1 MKKIYA
7 VLFVFLIVFSCSKDE
22 VQEIGSPMPSPCNDN
37 FSPPFGGTIFIDPDI
52 ITPDDP
58 TTFVSLTYA
67 GTGSREM
74 YDRRFGYV
82 VLEPFLFPAEYDDG
96 LTIEIQVN
104 PEFGTRENAEFYALK
119 YAEVIGRLPTG
130 LRKDVET
137 SWIHKGEEPFGGGG
151 NNLLI
156 HTDYSESNYEEQ
168 GILEEVLIH
177 EAAHTSLDSYHAESI
192 GWLEAQSKDCEFI
205 SSYARDNPMREDVAE
220 SYLPYFAI
228 RYRSDRISEVL
239 KKRIEDAIPNR
250 IEYFDEQNIDMYP
263 IDY

>member
-7 VLFVFLIVFSCSKDE
+7 VLFVFLIVFSCSKEE

-37 FSPPFGGTIFIDPDI
+37 FNPPYGGTIFIDPDI

-67 GTGSREM
+67 GTGVREM
-74 YDRRFGYV
+74 YDRRSGYV
-82 VLEPFLFPAEYDDG
+82 ILEPFLFPAEYDDG

-104 PEFGTRENAEFYALK
+104 PEFGTSENAEFYALK

-137 SWIHKGEEPFGGGG
+137 SWIHKGEELFGGG
-151 NNLLI
+151 NNNILI
-156 HTDYSESNYEEQ
+156 HTDYSETNYEEQ

-177 EAAHTSLDSYHAESI
+177 EAAHTSLDAYHAESI
-192 GWLEAQSKDCEFI
+192 GWLQAQIKDCEFI
-205 SSYARDNPMREDVAE
+205 SSYARDYPKREDIAE
-220 SYLPYFAI
+220 SYLPYFAL
-228 RYRSDRISEVL
+228 RYRPERISEFY
-239 KKRIEDAIPNR
+239 KKNIMDAMPNR
-250 IEYFDEQNIDMYP
+250 VQYFDEQIIDMYP
-263 IDY
+263 IEN

>member
-1 MKKIYA
+1 MKKIFV
-7 VLFVFLIVFSCSKDE
+7 VLIVFLIVFSCSKEEDQQP
-22 VQEIGSPMPSPCNDN
+22 VLAPCDQN
-37 FSPPFGGTIFIDPDI
+37 FNPPFSGTISIDRDI
-52 ITPDDP
+52 ITSDDP
-58 TTFVSLTYA
+58 TAFVSLTYA
-67 GTGSREM
+67 GTGSRDM

-82 VLEPFLFPAEYDDG
+82 TLEPFLFPAEYDDG

-104 PEFGTRENAEFYALK
+104 PEFGTRDNAEFYALK

-137 SWIHKGEEPFGGGG
+137 SWIHKGEEAFGGGN

-156 HTDYSESNYEEQ
+156 HTDYSETYYEEQ

-177 EAAHTSLDSYHAESI
+177 EAAHTSLDAYHAESI

-205 SSYARDNPMREDVAE
+205 SSYARDYPNREDVAE

-228 RYRSDRISEVL
+228 RYRSDRISESL

-250 IEYFDEQNIDMYP
+250 IEYFDEQSIDMYP
-263 IDY
+263 IQY

>member
-7 VLFVFLIVFSCSKDE
+7 VLFVFLIVFSCSKEE

-37 FSPPFGGTIFIDPDI
+37 FNPPFGGTIFIDPDI

-67 GTGSREM
+67 GTGVREM
-74 YDRRFGYV
+74 YDRRSGYLF
-82 VLEPFLFPAEYDDG
+82 LEPFLFPAEYDDG

-137 SWIHKGEEPFGGGG
+137 SWIHKGEEVFGGGN

-156 HTDYSESNYEEQ
+156 HTDYSELNYEEQ

-177 EAAHTSLDSYHAESI
+177 EAAHTSLDAYHAESAS
-192 GWLEAQSKDCEFI
+192 WLEAQSKDCDFI
-205 SSYARDNPMREDVAE
+205 SSYAKDNPMREDIAE

-228 RYRSDRISEVL
+228 RYRPERISQFL
-239 KKRIEDAIPNR
+239 KRKIENAIPNR
-250 IEYFDEQNIDMYP
+250 IEYFDEQSIDMYP
-263 IDY
+263 IEN